1 MNKVQVG
8 SAPSPNLK
16 TVRSKIGSLDNA
28 SYRPGGGKVKIE
40 NRKVDFSKT
49 QPKIAAKNDTY
60 VPGGGDKK
68 VSVTGEKKGDG
79 SGTSDVIQEKVGYM
93 RGGSYKKMSGTGKRS
108 MIQGLKVYRTNGS
121 DKEVSDAL
129 SSSVVQEKATNVTA
143 CTVCTRREWHCDTC
157 HCSRSRY
164 LYARWQ
170 RQGGE

>member
-16 TVRSKIGSLDNA
+16 TVRSKIGSLDNT
-28 SYRPGGGKVKIE
+28 SYKPGGGKIKIE

-68 VSVTGEKKGDG
+68 VSVTGKKKGDG
-79 SGTSDVIQEKVGYM
+79 SGTSDAIQEKVGYV

-108 MIQGLKVYRTNGS
+108 MIQGLTVYRTNGS
-121 DKEVSDAL
+121 DKVSDAL
-129 SSSVVQEKATNVTA
+129 SSSVVQEQARNV
-143 CTVCTRREWHCDTC
+143 TVCTVPTRRGV
-157 HCSRSRY
+157 
-164 LYARWQ
+164 AP
-170 RQGGE
+170 